1 MSRFLFFILVLS
13 IAGCKSTKKQSPSS
27 VVIIMMEKTSCM
39 GTCPT
44 YKFEVF
50 LDKTAR
56 YIGKE
61 NVENIGE
68 FKATLTDEQLD
79 NLKNSFAEAEY
90 FSFANVYSAQLT
102 DLPTTF
108 IYYHNGRESL
118 KVTDYWGAPEE
129 LKALEQKIEDFIGT
143 VNWKKVNQ
151 SSL

>member
-1 MSRFLFFILVLS
+1 
-13 IAGCKSTKKQSPSS
+13 
-27 VVIIMMEKTSCM
+27 MMEKTACM

-56 YIGKE
+56 YHGKA

-68 FKATLTDEQLD
+68 YTVTLTDEQLD
-79 NLKNSFAEAEY
+79 NLKNSFAEADY
-90 FSFANVYSAQLT
+90 FSFANVYSSPLT

-108 IYYHNGRESL
+108 LFYHNGRESL

-129 LKALEQKIEDFIGT
+129 LKALEKEIENIIT
-143 VNWKKVNQ
+143 TINWKKTN
-151 SSL
+151 